1 VGVSISSSM
10 SSADRSL
17 IGAIIVASCVCRCV
31 MERKGITIQEFMLR
45 AIERGYANAEAYENR
60 RANRNAPAPPN
71 IDSNSNPG
79 PNINVNP
86 PTYFPPG
93 AYPPRGTYAPLMT
106 APAGHPQSPPPS
118 Y

>member
-1 VGVSISSSM
+1 
-10 SSADRSL
+10 
-17 IGAIIVASCVCRCV
+17 
-31 MERKGITIQEFMLR
+31 MERKGITMQDFMRR

-71 IDSNSNPG
+71 VDNNSNSG
-79 PNINVNP
+79 SNINVNP

-93 AYPPRGTYAPLMT
+93 VYSSRGTYAPLMT
-106 APAGHPQSPPPS
+106 APGHPQSPPPT